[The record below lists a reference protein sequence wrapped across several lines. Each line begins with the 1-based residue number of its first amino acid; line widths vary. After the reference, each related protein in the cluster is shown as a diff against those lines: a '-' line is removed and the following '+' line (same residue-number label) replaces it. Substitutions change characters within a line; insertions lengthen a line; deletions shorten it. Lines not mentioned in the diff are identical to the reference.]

1 MKKVLGRKQNTTT
14 EQVREVIEHI
24 EEYVT
29 IDEVKKAQAE
39 AVEDIQR
46 ILDGKNAA
54 FAWSGGKDSI
64 VLGDICKKAGIRK
77 SVFAY
82 SKLEYPAFMEWVKKH
97 APKGCDMICSGQDLK
112 WLEKHQNMIFPQDS
126 ATLGRWYAI
135 IQQKTYVRYQL
146 DNKLDMIISGH
157 RRIDGNNIGPDRHVR
172 RNNGFDRYAPL
183 ADWPHEL
190 LYGYIHYF
198 KLPLPPIYDWKDGWR
213 QGTHSWPARLN
224 MKTPEQGYREVWEI
238 DHTIIEEAAQV
249 IPGAKSFLQSLEVE
263 A

>member
-82 SKLEYPAFMEWVKKH
+82 SKLEYPAFMDWVKKH
-97 APKGCDMICSGQDLK
+97 APKGCDMICSGQDLQ

-224 MKTPEQGYREVWEI
+224 MKAPEQGYREVWEI
-238 DHTIIEEAAQV
+238 DHTIIEEAAQF